1 MSYKI
6 MKEYD
11 PDGEE
16 IGEHVRHLD
25 EKNITTLIPYNED
38 NYLYQEYLAW
48 VAKGNTAEPAD

>member
-1 MSYKI
+1 
-6 MKEYD
+6 MKEYG

-25 EKNITTLIPYNED
+25 EKNIATRIPYNED